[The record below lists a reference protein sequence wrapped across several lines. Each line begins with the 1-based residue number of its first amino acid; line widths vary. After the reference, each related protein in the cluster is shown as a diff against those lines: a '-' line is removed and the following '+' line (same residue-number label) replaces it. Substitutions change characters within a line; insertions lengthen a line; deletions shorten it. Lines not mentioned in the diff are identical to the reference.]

1 MGRTAIAG
9 RRSGDGSEVR
19 RYAQR
24 FDNSSTANE
33 RICAVP
39 DDPFGNRRRILR
51 ERSERAFDWRFT
63 RNALQGPPVFE
74 ALLKTLNEHRRV
86 TQRPQGVAFLNAAKE
101 LYDLAEIG
109 YACVDIPILQG
120 ERRYSHCVYTGA
132 FMGQWVS
139 LQTVGTRDL
148 AEIGDQPGA
157 AIVLKLPQSVGE
169 TGLFGVVSS
178 ASVTADD
185 DAVRRQLRILGSYF
199 HEHIL
204 RLHGHRSEQQMLL
217 SARELDCLKWTAEG
231 KTAWEASVILGIT
244 ERTVRFHLNAAR
256 EKLRCTTTTQA
267 VAKAV
272 RDNMIEL

>member
-1 MGRTAIAG
+1 M
-9 RRSGDGSEVR
+9 
-19 RYAQR
+19 
-24 FDNSSTANE
+24 
-33 RICAVP
+33 
-39 DDPFGNRRRILR
+39 
-51 ERSERAFDWRFT
+51 
-63 RNALQGPPVFE
+63 FE
-74 ALLKTLNEHRRV
+74 SLLKSLNEHTRV

-101 LYDLAEIG
+101 LYGLAQIG

-120 ERRYSHCVYTGA
+120 ERRYSHCIYTGA

-139 LQTVGTRDL
+139 RQTVGTCDL
-148 AEIGDQPGA
+148 AESGDRA
-157 AIVLKLPQSVGE
+157 CATLALKLPQCVGE
-169 TGLFGVVSS
+169 TAIFGMVPS
-178 ASVTADD
+178 ASVAAADD
-185 DAVRRQLRILGSYF
+185 ALRRQLRILGSYF

-204 RLHGHRSEQQMLL
+204 RLHGHRSEQQILL

-256 EKLRCTTTTQA
+256 EKLQCTTTTQA